1 MSRPGALLLL
11 LLLLIPAASAATI
24 SISPE
29 RIDPGDTVNVDI
41 NSLPD
46 GAAFSFAIRGEFD
59 VNPGDTFA
67 FTARD
72 LVLPFS
78 LGSGEVSA
86 YSRGTEWTG
95 LSVQM
100 PDGASASL
108 SNSAD
113 ANGEFRTT
121 QNYNISSGTYS
132 AITLDGRAAPAT
144 ERVVTE
150 VTMQGVKTGPDD
162 GRISFAIDGITHGTA
177 TVTVYV
183 DGREAL
189 SRAVTIGSSSP
200 TPTATA
206 TATSS
211 PGSSGGNGGSTN
223 PTPGS
228 ATVTSADGK
237 ASLTGTDLEGAGL
250 LGITLQGTVPSGWSV
265 SGKAYAVTPEGREF
279 SPAAVLSFRLPS
291 VNATATLA
299 RYENGAWTP
308 VPSKVEGDRIT
319 APVSRSGSYVL
330 LVATPAVEP
339 TATATVT
346 AASPTQTA
354 TQATSATTTPT
365 AAPVAP
371 LLPLAA
377 LAILM
382 MLGRKRKV

>member
-189 SRAVTIGSSSP
+189 SRAVTIGSS
-200 TPTATA
+200 
-206 TATSS
+206 
-211 PGSSGGNGGSTN
+211 PGSGGSGSGNGGGTSA
-223 PTPGS
+223 PAPGP
-228 ATVTSADGK
+228 ATTTSADGK

-250 LGITLQGTVPSGWSV
+250 LGITLQGTVPTGWSPD
-265 SGKAYAVTPEGREF
+265 GKAYAVTPEGREF

>member
-1 MSRPGALLLL
+1 MSRPGVLLLVL
-11 LLLLIPAASAATI
+11 AFLIPAATAATI
-24 SISPE
+24 TITPAS
-29 RIDPGDTVNVDI
+29 IDPGDTVTVDVQ
-41 NSLPD
+41 NLPD
-46 GAAFSFAIRGEFD
+46 GAAFSFGIRGEFD

-67 FTARD
+67 FTASD

-95 LSVQM
+95 LSVRM
-100 PDGASASL
+100 PDGVSASL
-108 SNSAD
+108 SNNAD

-121 QNYNISSGTYS
+121 EARNISSGTYA

-150 VTMQGVKTGPDD
+150 VTMQGIKTGPDNS
-162 GRISFAIDGITHGTA
+162 RISFAIDGITHGTA

-189 SRAVTIGSSSP
+189 SRAVTIGSS
-200 TPTATA
+200 
-206 TATSS
+206 
-211 PGSSGGNGGSTN
+211 PGSGGSGSGNGGGTSA
-223 PTPGS
+223 PAPGP
-228 ATVTSADGK
+228 ATTTSADGK

-279 SPAAVLSFRLPS
+279 DPAAVLSFRLPS
-291 VNATATLA
+291 ENATATLA

>member
-1 MSRPGALLLL
+1 MSRPGAILLL
-11 LLLLIPAASAATI
+11 LLLLIPAATAATI
-24 SISPE
+24 TISPE

-41 NSLPD
+41 NGLPD

-72 LVLPFS
+72 LTLPFS

-86 YSRGTEWTG
+86 YSRGTNWTG
-95 LSVQM
+95 LSVRM

-121 QNYNISSGTYS
+121 QARNISSGTYA
-132 AITLDGRAAPAT
+132 AITLDGRAAPT
-144 ERVVTE
+144 TKRVVAE
-150 VTMQGVKTGPDD
+150 VTMQGTKTGPDN

-189 SRAVTIGSSSP
+189 SRAVTVGS
-200 TPTATA
+200 A
-206 TATSS
+206 SS
-211 PGSSGGNGGSTN
+211 PGPSSGNGNGGGGTST
-223 PTPGS
+223 PVPGP
-228 ATVTSADGK
+228 ATVSSTDGK
-237 ASLTGTDLEGAGL
+237 ASVTGTDLEGAGL
-250 LGITLQGTVPSGWSV
+250 LAVAVQGAVPAGWSV
-265 SGKAYAVTPEGREF
+265 DGKAYAVTPEDREF
-279 SPAAVLSFRLPS
+279 DPAVTLSFRLPS

-319 APVSRSGSYVL
+319 TPVSRSGSYAL

-339 TATATVT
+339 TTTAMTTIT
-346 AASPTQTA
+346 AVPPTHTT
-354 TQATSATTTPT
+354 TQATSSATTPA

-382 MLGRKRKV
+382 LLGWKRKV

>member
-67 FTARD
+67 FTASD

-95 LSVQM
+95 LSVRM
-100 PDGASASL
+100 PDGVSASL

-189 SRAVTIGSSSP
+189 SRAVTIGSS
-200 TPTATA
+200 
-206 TATSS
+206 
-211 PGSSGGNGGSTN
+211 PGSGGSGSGNGGGTSA
-223 PTPGS
+223 PAPGP
-228 ATVTSADGK
+228 ATTTSADGK

-279 SPAAVLSFRLPS
+279 SPAAALSFRLPS

>member
-1 MSRPGALLLL
+1 MSRPGVLLLVL
-11 LLLLIPAASAATI
+11 AFLIPAATAATI
-24 SISPE
+24 TITPAS
-29 RIDPGDTVNVDI
+29 IDPGDTVTVDVQ
-41 NSLPD
+41 NLPD
-46 GAAFSFAIRGEFD
+46 GAAFSFGIRGEFD

-189 SRAVTIGSSSP
+189 SRAVTIGSS
-200 TPTATA
+200 
-206 TATSS
+206 
-211 PGSSGGNGGSTN
+211 PGSGGSGSGNGGGTSA
-223 PTPGS
+223 PAPGP
-228 ATVTSADGK
+228 ATTTSADGK

-250 LGITLQGTVPSGWSV
+250 LAVATQGTVPTGWSPD
-265 SGKAYAVTPEGREF
+265 GKAYAVTPEGREF